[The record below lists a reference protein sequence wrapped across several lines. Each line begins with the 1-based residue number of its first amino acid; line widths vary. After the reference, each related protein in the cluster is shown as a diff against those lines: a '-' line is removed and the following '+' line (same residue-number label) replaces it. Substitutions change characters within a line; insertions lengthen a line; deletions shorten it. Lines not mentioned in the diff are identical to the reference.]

1 MLSKRAPTCFTINCD
16 RARDYMKKTILTI
29 IFTVCF
35 GSALSAQT
43 TWLDRPITTNWNNGN
58 GVVPTAPRETASSP
72 NSAMCREQIRVADS
86 LADRAVT
93 RAGWFLFGPSY
104 NYGTITIVTAMA
116 SVDGMCRPNQYNGFV
131 FVSNRFAGTL
141 SPTPTDARSDGALGD
156 INFFNPDN
164 LSVEFARYTDE
175 DALCCPSR
183 TSTVTYTITTG
194 TRGLVAANDVD
205 TVTVCRDGGG
215 PIQTQDNVVSGTVTY
230 RLRSALPPTAVLTV
244 SLLDVSRAD
253 APSTPIAQ
261 QRIET
266 AGRQV
271 PFSFDMAYDRTKIQE
286 RNRYSVRAEIRDG
299 ERLLFT
305 TDTNYPVIT
314 QNNPRTVEIVVVP
327 VGGAGRPNRGESSI
341 RGTVT
346 YRERIAFGAKS
357 EVTVKLVDSA
367 TPDGT
372 PVAETTFNTDGK
384 QVPIAF
390 ELNYEQRDIN
400 RQRTYELQAE
410 IRTDGQVRFRTV
422 SGQPVT
428 LRANQ
433 PTVELVLEPATDEPE
448 PITGRTLSL
457 SKFGAGTLQ
466 IEGRGTAVVFR
477 GSVNVRTTGDADVTL
492 NSTVFS
498 GKLTF
503 IDDTTARITITNSG
517 DADASGEITVN
528 YSGRSLRSIT
538 ATNLVLDGQNVTLRF

>member
-1 MLSKRAPTCFTINCD
+1 
-16 RARDYMKKTILTI
+16 MKKTILTI

-35 GSALSAQT
+35 GSAVSAQT
-43 TWLDRPITTNWNNGN
+43 TWLDRPLTTNWNNGG

-72 NSAMCREQIRVADS
+72 NSTMCRETIRTADS

-141 SPTPTDARSDGALGD
+141 SPTPTDSRSDGALGD
-156 INFFNPDN
+156 INFYNPDN
-164 LSVEFARYTDE
+164 LTVEFARYTDD

-183 TSTVTYTITTG
+183 TSTVTYNITTG
-194 TRGLVAANDVD
+194 TRGLLKADDVD
-205 TVTVCRDGGG
+205 TVVVCRDDGGG

-230 RLRSALPPTAVLTV
+230 RQRSALPETAVLTV

-261 QRIET
+261 ERIET
-266 AGRQV
+266 AGKQV
-271 PFSFDMAYDRTKIQE
+271 PFSFGFAYDRTKIQE
-286 RNRYSVRAEIRDG
+286 RNRYAVRAEIRDG

-305 TDTNYPVIT
+305 TDTSYPVIT
-314 QNNPRTVEIVVVP
+314 QGNPKTVEITVVP
-327 VGGAGRPNRGESSI
+327 VGGGGRPNRGESSL

-346 YRERIAFGAKS
+346 YRQRIALGPKS

-367 TPDGT
+367 TPEGT

-384 QVPIAF
+384 QVPLAF
-390 ELNYEQRDIN
+390 ELNYEPRDIN
-400 RQRTYELQAE
+400 RQRTYELWAE
-410 IRTDGQVRFRTV
+410 IKTDGEVRFRTPT
-422 SGQPVT
+422 GQPVT
-428 LRANQ
+428 PRANQ
-433 PTVELVLEPATDEPE
+433 NAAIELVLEPATDAPE

-457 SKFGAGTLQ
+457 SKFGTGSMQ
-466 IEGRGTAVVFR
+466 IEGRNSMFLVR
-477 GSVNVRTTGDADVTL
+477 GSVSVRSTGDADVTL
-492 NSTVFS
+492 SRIDGSTVFS

-503 IDDTTARITITNSG
+503 IDDTTARITVTGSG
-517 DADASGEITVN
+517 DADSSGEITIN
-528 YSGRSLRSIT
+528 YSGRTLRSIT

>member
-1 MLSKRAPTCFTINCD
+1 
-16 RARDYMKKTILTI
+16 MKKTILI
-29 IFTVCF
+29 LIFTVCF
-35 GSALSAQT
+35 GGLAVSAQT
-43 TWLDRPITTNWNNGN
+43 SWLDRPLATNWNNGN
-58 GVVPTAPRETASSP
+58 GVVPTAPRETTSSP

-104 NYGTITIVTAMA
+104 SYGTITIVTAMA

-141 SPTPTDARSDGALGD
+141 SPTPTDARTDGALSR
-156 INFFNPDN
+156 ISLFNPDN
-164 LSVEFARYTDE
+164 LTVEFARYGD
-175 DALCCPSR
+175 DDPLCCPSR
-183 TSTVTYTITTG
+183 TSTVSYTITTG
-194 TRGLVAANDVD
+194 TRGLVKANDVD
-205 TVTVCRDGGG
+205 TSAVCQDGGG

-230 RLRSALPPTAVLTV
+230 LQRSALPPTAVLTV
-244 SLLDVSRAD
+244 SLQDVSRAD
-253 APSTPIAQ
+253 APSTVIAQ

-266 AGRQV
+266 AGKQV

-286 RNRYSVRAEIRDG
+286 RNRYAVRAEIRDG

-305 TDTNYPVIT
+305 TDTSYPVIT
-314 QNNPRTVEIVVVP
+314 QGSPKTVEITVVP
-327 VGGAGRPNRGESSI
+327 VGGAGRPNRGESSV

-346 YRERIAFGAKS
+346 YRQRIALGPKS
-357 EVTVKLVDSA
+357 EVTVKLVDAA

-400 RQRTYELQAE
+400 RQRNYELQAE
-410 IRTDGQVRFRTV
+410 IKTDGQVRFKTAT
-422 SGQPVT
+422 GQAVT

-433 PTVELVLEPATDEPE
+433 PSIELVLEAATAEPE

-457 SKFGAGTLQ
+457 SKFSPGTMQ
-466 IEGRGTAVVFR
+466 IEGRNATILISAR
-477 GSVNVRTTGDADVTL
+477 VNVRATGDAEVTL
-492 NSTVFS
+492 ASFGSGTTFA

-503 IDDTTARITITNSG
+503 IDDTTARITVTGSG

-528 YSGRSLRSIT
+528 YSARNLRSIT
-538 ATNLVLDGQNVTLRF
+538 ATNLVLDGQNVTVRF

>member
-1 MLSKRAPTCFTINCD
+1 
-16 RARDYMKKTILTI
+16 MKKTIFTI

-35 GSALSAQT
+35 GSAVSAQT
-43 TWLDRPITTNWNNGN
+43 SWLDRPITTNWNNGS

-72 NSAMCREQIRVADS
+72 NSTMCRETIRVADS

-164 LSVEFARYTDE
+164 LTVEFARYTDD

-194 TRGLVAANDVD
+194 TRGLLKGEDVD
-205 TVTVCRDGGG
+205 TVVGCPQGGGGG

-230 RLRSALPPTAVLTV
+230 LQRRALPETAVLTV

-253 APSTPIAQ
+253 APSIPIAQ

-266 AGRQV
+266 VGKQV
-271 PFSFDMAYDRTKIQE
+271 PFTFDMAYDRTKIQE
-286 RNRYSVRAEIRDG
+286 RNRYAVRAEIRDG

-305 TDTNYPVIT
+305 TETNYPVIT
-314 QNNPRTVEIVVVP
+314 QGNPRSVEITVVP
-327 VGGAGRPNRGESSI
+327 VGGAGRPNRGESI

-346 YRERIAFGAKS
+346 YRQRIALGPKS

-384 QVPIAF
+384 QVPLAF

-410 IRTDGQVRFRTV
+410 IRTDGAVRFRTAI
-422 SGQPVT
+422 GQPVT
-428 LRANQ
+428 PRANQ
-433 PTVELVLEPATDEPE
+433 PAVELMLEPATDEPE
-448 PITGRTLSL
+448 PILGRTLAL
-457 SKFGAGTLQ
+457 SKFGAGSLQ

-477 GSVNVRTTGDADVTL
+477 GSVNIRATGDADVTL
-492 NSTVFS
+492 SSTVFS

-503 IDDTTARITITNSG
+503 IDDTTARITVTNSG
-517 DADASGEITVN
+517 DANASGEIIVN
-528 YSGRSLRSIT
+528 YSGRNLRSIT
-538 ATNLVLDGQNVTLRF
+538 STNLVVDGQNVTLRF